1 MDHYLV
7 VGNPIEH
14 SRSPQI
20 HAMFAEQ
27 TDEQLEYDKQQIEEG
42 HFREVMQEFKQRGV
56 RGINV
61 TVPYKH
67 EAWEFVDERSPD
79 AELAGAVNTI
89 EFNQDG
95 SSYGGNT
102 DGSGLLRDL
111 TVNQNFSLANQRI
124 LILGAGGAVRGIL
137 APLLSAKPKNIV
149 IANRTAERA
158 EKLADIFI
166 ELGAVEGG
174 GYEALN
180 GQQFDLIIN
189 ATSAS
194 LQGKLPPLP
203 LDILAADG
211 ICYDLMYATEP
222 TPFMQ
227 WGEEHGAAKVSDG
240 LGMLVEQAADAFK
253 LWRGIRPE
261 TEKVIATL
269 R

>member
-1 MDHYLV
+1 MAARV
-7 VGNPIEH
+7 
-14 SRSPQI
+14 
-20 HAMFAEQ
+20 
-27 TDEQLEYDKQQIEEG
+27 
-42 HFREVMQEFKQRGV
+42 
-56 RGINV
+56 
-61 TVPYKH
+61 
-67 EAWEFVDERSPD
+67 
-79 AELAGAVNTI
+79 
-89 EFNQDG
+89 
-95 SSYGGNT
+95 
-102 DGSGLLRDL
+102 
-111 TVNQNFSLANQRI
+111 
-124 LILGAGGAVRGIL
+124 
-137 APLLSAKPKNIV
+137 
-149 IANRTAERA
+149 
-158 EKLADIFI
+158 
-166 ELGAVEGG
+166 VEGG

>member
-79 AELAGAVNTI
+79 AELAGAVNAI

-124 LILGAGGAVRGIL
+124 LILEIGRASCR
-137 APLLSAKPKNIV
+137 
-149 IANRTAERA
+149 ER
-158 EKLADIFI
+158 
-166 ELGAVEGG
+166 V
-174 GYEALN
+174 
-180 GQQFDLIIN
+180 
-189 ATSAS
+189 
-194 LQGKLPPLP
+194 
-203 LDILAADG
+203 
-211 ICYDLMYATEP
+211 
-222 TPFMQ
+222 
-227 WGEEHGAAKVSDG
+227 
-240 LGMLVEQAADAFK
+240 
-253 LWRGIRPE
+253 
-261 TEKVIATL
+261 
-269 R
+269 